1 MIKAFSRFLLLRV
14 MGFTVN
20 VKEPIP
26 PKFIIALAPH
36 TSNWDFVIGN
46 LYSRAMDIPCQFLMK
61 KEWFIWPL
69 GYIMKSLGG
78 IPIDRSKR
86 TRVTEQIAQTAREQE
101 VFHLCITPEGTRKR
115 NPEWKKGFYY
125 IALMADIPILLY
137 GLDYRRRL
145 IECTKTIVPSG
156 DIEKDMAEIK
166 SYFKNYNGKHP
177 EKFAL

>member
-86 TRVTEQIAQTAREQE
+86 TRVTEQIAQTAREQV

>member
-177 EKFAL
+177 EKFAI

>member
-14 MGFTVN
+14 LGFTVN

-145 IECTKTIVPSG
+145 IECTKTIIPSG

-166 SYFKNYNGKHP
+166 SHFKNYNGKHP

>member
-26 PKFIIALAPH
+26 QKFIIALAPH

-177 EKFAL
+177 EKFAI

>member
-26 PKFIIALAPH
+26 QKFIIALAPH

-86 TRVTEQIAQTAREQE
+86 TRVTEQIAQTAREQD

>member
-1 MIKAFSRFLLLRV
+1 MIKALSRFLLLRV

-86 TRVTEQIAQTAREQE
+86 TRVTEQIAQTAREQD

>member
-1 MIKAFSRFLLLRV
+1 MIKALSRFLLLRV